1 MASAGPAPS
10 GKRAFD
16 AEFNLVPFIDL
27 LSCCVCFLLVS
38 AVWTQVAKIDTKPAP
53 NIPTETPQNDN
64 EVRLTVHVRFNG
76 YFLSDGRSSMELPL
90 VAGKDYPL
98 KDLDGKLKG
107 LKEIYPEVT
116 QVTVMA
122 DDIVP
127 YRELVAAMDLCLR
140 NGLGDI
146 TVQSSGV

>member
-38 AVWTQVAKIDTKPAP
+38 AVWTQVAKINTRAAP
-53 NIPTETPQNDN
+53 NIPTETPQNPDQ
-64 EVRLTVHVRFNG
+64 VQLTVHVRFNG
-76 YFLSDGRSSMELPL
+76 YFLSDGRSSLELPL
-90 VAGKDYPL
+90 VAGKDYPV
-98 KDLDGKLKG
+98 KDLNAKLKG
-107 LKEIYPEVT
+107 LKEAYPDVT

-127 YRELVAAMDLCLR
+127 YRELVAAMDLCLQ
-140 NGLGDI
+140 NDFGDI